1 MTDTSSATGTKP
13 AVTTMTL
20 SEVPD
25 EALKTLPEPAA
36 NIVPYEAAPDEEK
49 QKIEALVG
57 QLDMANTQSIIS
69 FGVEA
74 QRQVTEVSETM
85 LEGVRNKDTGPAGD
99 ALNTMMLKVRG
110 LDVEELKDG
119 KKPGFIA
126 RMFGAISPIAK
137 FIQQYETVG
146 SQIESLTGTLEGHKQ
161 QMLKDILL
169 LDRLYDS
176 TLQYFHDLADYI
188 AAGEEKLKRLDEQEI
203 PALAKI
209 AEESGDMVDAQK
221 LRDLRSAR
229 DELERRVHDLK
240 LTRQVTMQSL
250 PSIRLVQEN
259 DKMLVNKIQSS
270 LLNTIPLWKTQLAQ
284 AVTIYRAAEAGK
296 TVEAV
301 HDLNN
306 ELLAAN
312 AENLK
317 TSNAQIRTQMERGVY
332 DIEVIKK
339 ANNDLI
345 ETIED
350 SIRIAEEGKTKR
362 AAAEKE
368 LADTEAKLKTA
379 LKTAARAAP

>member
-13 AVTTMTL
+13 AVATMTL

-25 EALKTLPEPAA
+25 EALKALPEPPA

-49 QKIEALVG
+49 QKIETLVD
-57 QLDMANTQSIIS
+57 QLDMANTQTIIS

-110 LDVEELKDG
+110 LDVEELKGG

-203 PALAKI
+203 PALSKI

-296 TVEAV
+296 TVQAV

-339 ANNDLI
+339 ANDDLI
-345 ETIED
+345 ETIQD
-350 SIRIAEEGKTKR
+350 SIRIAEEGKSKR
-362 AAAEKE
+362 AAAERE

-379 LKTAARAAP
+379 LKTAARATP

>member
-1 MTDTSSATGTKP
+1 MTDTSTAP
-13 AVTTMTL
+13 VATMTL
-20 SEVPD
+20 TEVPE
-25 EALKTLPEPAA
+25 EAMKALAEPPA
-36 NIVPYEAAPDEEK
+36 NIVPYDAADAEEQ
-49 QKIEALVG
+49 QKIESLVNT
-57 QLDMANTQSIIS
+57 LDMHNTQSIIS
-69 FGVEA
+69 FGVDA

-99 ALNTMMLKVRG
+99 ALNAVMLKVRG
-110 LDVEELKDG
+110 LDVDDLKEG

-126 RMFGAISPIAK
+126 RLFGAITPIAR
-137 FIQQYETVG
+137 FVQQYETVG
-146 SQIESLTGTLEGHKQ
+146 SQIDSLTGTLEKHKQ

-169 LDRLYDS
+169 LDRLYDT
-176 TLQYFHDLADYI
+176 TLEYFHDLADYI
-188 AAGEEKLKRLDEQEI
+188 AAGEEKLRRLDADDI

-209 AEESGDMVDAQK
+209 ADESDDMVEAQN
-221 LRDLRSAR
+221 LRDLRAAR

-284 AVTIYRAAEAGK
+284 AVTMWRAAQAGE
-296 TVEAV
+296 TVKAV

-306 ELLAAN
+306 ELLASN

-317 TSNAQIRTQMERGVY
+317 ISNAQIREQMERGVY
-332 DIEVIKK
+332 DIEVVKK
-339 ANNDLI
+339 ANDDLI
-345 ETIED
+345 QTIED
-350 SIRIAEEGKTKR
+350 SIRIAEEGKAKR

-368 LADTEAKLKTA
+368 LIDTEEKLKSA
-379 LKTAARAAP
+379 LRTAARPGG